1 MTVLAQN
8 SRTLQ
13 RLALMAVVMFG
24 FGFALV
30 PFYYRICEALGVN
43 NLVGRADASVRNTQ
57 VDYSRSVSVEFDTNT
72 RDLPWTFRALSNV
85 RSIHPGELVQVDFEV
100 RNQRGEAVT
109 GQAIPSFSP
118 ARAAQYFH
126 KLECFCFER
135 QTLKAGERRVM
146 PVVFVLDRS
155 IPSELGTV
163 TLSYTFFDVPA
174 ADAAAG
180 GRRS

>member
-1 MTVLAQN
+1 MSVLAQN
-8 SRTLQ
+8 SRTLW
-13 RLALMAVVMFG
+13 RLSGMAVVMFA

-43 NLVGRADASVRNTQ
+43 NLVGRADASVANTQ
-57 VDYSRSVSVEFDTNT
+57 VDYSRSVSIEFDTNT
-72 RDLPWTFRALSNV
+72 RDLPWNFRALSNV
-85 RSIHPGELVQVDFEV
+85 RDVHPGQLVQVDFEV
-100 RNQRGEAVT
+100 VNTRGDPVT

-126 KLECFCFER
+126 KLDCFCFDR

-146 PVVFVLDRS
+146 PVVFVLDRNV
-155 IPSELGTV
+155 PPDLGTV

-174 ADAAAG
+174 AAG
-180 GRRS
+180 GGKT